1 MTDSAQAPL
10 VDSGRPGAGLAK
22 GKLGLGDVLFQGITH
37 IGPAV
42 AVIFTLP
49 FIVSYAGAAAP
60 VALIGAVII
69 MLFIANTVAEF
80 SRYMPSTG
88 GYYSFV
94 RRGLGPRWGFLTG
107 WSYFAYDPLGPPAV
121 LGFLGYLAANVL
133 QSGTGVSIP
142 WWVFALAGI
151 LLTWVLIY
159 RGIVISTKTAV
170 LLGTLEL
177 LIMVALSI
185 SLLVSP
191 GSSYDWTAPF
201 NVSNSLQGT
210 HGIWYGIVF
219 SILALSGFE
228 SVAPLAR
235 ETRDPRRL
243 LPRAIF
249 GSIALVGV
257 FFVFA
262 GYAGIVG
269 WGVDQAKEFAT
280 NPNPYYVMAKRVWGL
295 GWIFVFIAIINSTL
309 AISIA
314 CSNAVTRVWY
324 GMGSVGVLPKDL
336 AKIQPRFRTPSNAV
350 HLQIA
355 VSVVLTLAVGLW
367 VGRGRHLRV
376 PRGHHHRGHR
386 HHVRARQHLAVL
398 LHAPRAGRALPVV
411 AARARPAGGHAAAAA
426 RALRD
431 VHSAAAL
438 PVRPGAVHR
447 AGLDDHRG
455 RRHVVDREA
464 QVRRHDGDE
473 RGVPDHGRR
482 VRPDDP
488 VRPPRAPAQVSG
500 RDLRVSV
507 DPRYFVKEMPT
518 VS

>member
-10 VDSGRPGAGLAK
+10 VDSGRPGPGLAK

-151 LLTWVLIY
+151 LLTWALIY

-170 LLGTLEL
+170 VLGTMEL

-191 GSSYDWTAPF
+191 GSSYDWAAPF
-201 NVSNSLQGT
+201 NPANSLQGT

-269 WGVDQAKEFAT
+269 WGVDQAKTFAT
-280 NPNPYYVMAKRVWGL
+280 NPNPYYEMARRVWGL
-295 GWIFVFIAIINSTL
+295 GWIFVFIAIINSVL

-367 VGRGRHLRV
+367 IGAADIYGFLGDIITVAIVIMYGLANISLFFYMRREQAEHFRWWRHGLIPLVGT
-376 PRGHHHRGHR
+376 
-386 HHVRARQHLAVL
+386 L
-398 LHAPRAGRALPVV
+398 LLLPVLYV
-411 AARARPAGGHAAAAA
+411 TFIPLPPYPFILVPYIVLAWMIIGAGVMWWIEKRKSA
-426 RALRD
+426 D
-431 VHSAAAL
+431 VMAMN
-438 PVRPGAVHR
+438 
-447 AGLDDHRG
+447 
-455 RRHVVDREA
+455 EA
-464 QVRRHDGDE
+464 FETMDAE
-473 RGVPDHGRR
+473 F
-482 VRPDDP
+482 DP
-488 VRPPRAPAQVSG
+488 TI
-500 RDLRVSV
+500 L
-507 DPRYFVKEMPT
+507 
-518 VS
+518 

>member
-1 MTDSAQAPL
+1 MTDSAQ
-10 VDSGRPGAGLAK
+10 RPVVESSHAGPGLIK

-121 LGFLGYLAANVL
+121 LGFLGYLAENVL
-133 QSGTGVSIP
+133 KSGTGVTIP
-142 WWVFALAGI
+142 WWVFAIAGL

-159 RGIVISTKTAV
+159 RGIAISTKTAV

-191 GSSYDWTAPF
+191 GGSYDWTAPF
-201 NVSNSLQGT
+201 NPSNSLQGV
-210 HGIWYGIVF
+210 HGILYGIVF
-219 SILALSGFE
+219 SLLALSGFE

-235 ETRDPRRL
+235 ETRDPKKL

-249 GSIALVGV
+249 GSIAIVGV

-269 WGVDQAKEFAT
+269 WGVDNAKDFAT
-280 NPNPYYVMAKRVWGL
+280 NPNPYYEMAKRVWGL
-295 GWIFVFIAIINSTL
+295 GWIFVFIAIINSVL

-324 GMGSVGVLPKDL
+324 GMGSVGVLSKKL
-336 AKIQPRFRTPSNAV
+336 AKIQPKYRTPSNAV
-350 HLQIA
+350 NLQIGL
-355 VSVVLTLAVGLW
+355 SIVLTIAVGLW
-367 VGRGRHLRV
+367 VGSADIYGFLGDIITVAIVIMYGLANIALFFYMRREQAEHFRWWRHALV
-376 PRGHHHRGHR
+376 PLVGT
-386 HHVRARQHLAVL
+386 L
-398 LHAPRAGRALPVV
+398 LLLPVLYATFIPLPPYPFV
-411 AARARPAGGHAAAAA
+411 LVPYIVLGWMIIGVVVMWLIEKRK
-426 RALRD
+426 
-431 VHSAAAL
+431 SADMMAMN
-438 PVRPGAVHR
+438 
-447 AGLDDHRG
+447 
-455 RRHVVDREA
+455 EA
-464 QVRRHDGDE
+464 FETMDAE
-473 RGVPDHGRR
+473 F
-482 VRPDDP
+482 DP
-488 VRPPRAPAQVSG
+488 TI
-500 RDLRVSV
+500 L
-507 DPRYFVKEMPT
+507 
-518 VS
+518 

>member
-133 QSGTGVSIP
+133 KSGTGVSIP

-151 LLTWVLIY
+151 FLTWGLIY

-201 NVSNSLQGT
+201 NPANSLQGT

-355 VSVVLTLAVGLW
+355 VSVVLTLAVGFWIGAADIYGFLGDIITVAIVIMYGLANVSLFFYMRREQAEHFRW
-367 VGRGRHLRV
+367 WRHAIVPLVGT
-376 PRGHHHRGHR
+376 
-386 HHVRARQHLAVL
+386 L
-398 LHAPRAGRALPVV
+398 LLLPVLYV
-411 AARARPAGGHAAAAA
+411 TFIPLPPYPFVLVPYIVLAWMIIGAGVMWWIE
-426 RALRD
+426 RRK
-431 VHSAAAL
+431 SADMMAMN
-438 PVRPGAVHR
+438 
-447 AGLDDHRG
+447 
-455 RRHVVDREA
+455 EA
-464 QVRRHDGDE
+464 FQTMDADF
-473 RGVPDHGRR
+473 
-482 VRPDDP
+482 DP
-488 VRPPRAPAQVSG
+488 TI
-500 RDLRVSV
+500 L
-507 DPRYFVKEMPT
+507 
-518 VS
+518 

>member
-60 VALIGAVII
+60 VALIGAVVI

-151 LLTWVLIY
+151 LLTWWLIY

-201 NVSNSLQGT
+201 NPANSLQGT

-367 VGRGRHLRV
+367 VGAADIYGFLGDIITVAIVIMYGLANISLFFYMRREQAEHFRWWRHALV
-376 PRGHHHRGHR
+376 PLVGT
-386 HHVRARQHLAVL
+386 L
-398 LHAPRAGRALPVV
+398 LLLPVLYV
-411 AARARPAGGHAAAAA
+411 TFVPLPPYPFVLVPYIVLAWMIIGAGVMWWIEK
-426 RALRD
+426 RK
-431 VHSAAAL
+431 SADMMAMN
-438 PVRPGAVHR
+438 
-447 AGLDDHRG
+447 
-455 RRHVVDREA
+455 EA
-464 QVRRHDGDE
+464 FQTMDAE
-473 RGVPDHGRR
+473 F
-482 VRPDDP
+482 DP
-488 VRPPRAPAQVSG
+488 TI
-500 RDLRVSV
+500 L
-507 DPRYFVKEMPT
+507 
-518 VS
+518 

>member
-1 MTDSAQAPL
+1 M
-10 VDSGRPGAGLAK
+10 
-22 GKLGLGDVLFQGITH
+22 
-37 IGPAV
+37 
-42 AVIFTLP
+42 
-49 FIVSYAGAAAP
+49 
-60 VALIGAVII
+60 
-69 MLFIANTVAEF
+69 
-80 SRYMPSTG
+80 
-88 GYYSFV
+88 
-94 RRGLGPRWGFLTG
+94 
-107 WSYFAYDPLGPPAV
+107 
-121 LGFLGYLAANVL
+121 
-133 QSGTGVSIP
+133 
-142 WWVFALAGI
+142 
-151 LLTWVLIY
+151 
-159 RGIVISTKTAV
+159 
-170 LLGTLEL
+170 
-177 LIMVALSI
+177 
-185 SLLVSP
+185 
-191 GSSYDWTAPF
+191 
-201 NVSNSLQGT
+201 SNSLQGI

-295 GWIFVFIAIINSTL
+295 GWIFVFVAIINSML

-350 HLQIA
+350 HLQIG

-367 VGRGRHLRV
+367 VGSADIYGFLGDIITVAIVIMYGLANISLFFYMRREQAEHFRWWRHALV
-376 PRGHHHRGHR
+376 PLVGT
-386 HHVRARQHLAVL
+386 L
-398 LHAPRAGRALPVV
+398 LLLP
-411 AARARPAGGHAAAAA
+411 G
-426 RALRD
+426 ALRD
-431 VHSAAAL
+431 IHSAAAL

-464 QVRRHDGDE
+464 QVHRHDGDE

-482 VRPDDP
+482 LRPDGP
-488 VRPPRAPAQVSG
+488 VRPPRAP
-500 RDLRVSV
+500 LRSAAET
-507 DPRYFVKEMPT
+507 FGTAPT
-518 VS
+518 PGILGSRCSLFPKRRC

>member
-22 GKLGLGDVLFQGITH
+22 GKLGLSDVLFQGITH

-201 NVSNSLQGT
+201 NVSNSLQGA

-367 VGRGRHLRV
+367 VGAADIYGFLGDIITVAIVIMYGLANISLFFYMRREQAEHFRWWRHALV
-376 PRGHHHRGHR
+376 PLVGT
-386 HHVRARQHLAVL
+386 L
-398 LHAPRAGRALPVV
+398 LLLPVLYV
-411 AARARPAGGHAAAAA
+411 TFIPLPPYPFVLVPYIVLGWMIIGAG
-426 RALRD
+426 
-431 VHSAAAL
+431 VMWWIE
-438 PVRPGAVHR
+438 
-447 AGLDDHRG
+447 
-455 RRHVVDREA
+455 RRKSTDMMAMNEA
-464 QVRRHDGDE
+464 FQTMDADF
-473 RGVPDHGRR
+473 D
-482 VRPDDP
+482 
-488 VRPPRAPAQVSG
+488 
-500 RDLRVSV
+500 
-507 DPRYFVKEMPT
+507 PT
-518 VS
+518 VL